1 MSKRTKQPRKYVLSE
16 QGLDMVKKNLPVEAQ
31 FKPLHGLYTYQRL
44 NIYPTDNCPIHR
56 AGLCP
61 ECDKDSA
68 YCLAVDNIKSQVMDN
83 LSQLD
88 YLKNMPGQI
97 LAHEFAQNVAYLFI
111 IDRWVSYASAL
122 RDNGQEVD
130 LQAVLKRRWTIA
142 ESMRRLAES
151 LSITP
156 KQMIELGLSVEQFR
170 DYAKRAQ
177 ELKNK
182 DGK

>member
-1 MSKRTKQPRKYVLSE
+1 LE
-16 QGLDMVKKNLPVEAQ
+16 
-31 FKPLHGLYTYQRL
+31 
-44 NIYPTDNCPIHR
+44 
-56 AGLCP
+56 
-61 ECDKDSA
+61 
-68 YCLAVDNIKSQVMDN
+68 
-83 LSQLD
+83 
-88 YLKNMPGQI
+88 YLKGMPGQI
-97 LAHEFAQNVAYLFI
+97 LVHEFAQDVAYLFI
-111 IDRWVSYASAL
+111 IDRWISHASAL

-177 ELKNK
+177 ELKK
-182 DGK
+182 

>member
-1 MSKRTKQPRKYVLSE
+1 MIKKPQKYELSE
-16 QGLDMVKKNLPVEAQ
+16 QGRDKVINNLPAENRFQPV
-31 FKPLHGLYTYQRL
+31 HGLYTYQRL
-44 NIYPTDNCPIHR
+44 NIYPTENCPIHKL
-56 AGLCP
+56 GLCP
-61 ECDKDSA
+61 ECDQNSTH
-68 YCLAVDNIKSQVMDN
+68 CLAVENIKLQVIDN
-83 LSQLD
+83 LSQLE
-88 YLKNMPGQI
+88 YLKGMPGQI
-97 LAHEFAQNVAYLFI
+97 LIHEFAQDVAYLFI
-111 IDRWVSYASAL
+111 IDRWVSHASAL

-177 ELKNK
+177 ELKK
-182 DGK
+182 